1 MQDVSFIKDI
11 ADRHLVFIRYTNDMK
26 EYQPKLKKLVDQ
38 GLLLKSFP
46 NLILTRKLQ
55 EILKNS

>member
-11 ADRHLVFIRYTNDMK
+11 ADRHLVFIRYNNNMK
-26 EYQPKLKKLVDQ
+26 EHQPKLKKLVEQ